1 MELPHLVTAT
11 IEINGK
17 TYLFLVAQKL
27 SYIKYDISS
36 ITR

>member
-17 TYLFLVAQKL
+17 NIFIL
-27 SYIKYDISS
+27 SGTEVVIYKV
-36 ITR
+36 